1 MVSLPTPPAPAS
13 ASIECSVD
21 CSCQPD
27 LSSRS
32 PYSEVVDRYRPSK
45 EGRKVVDGGCCLH
58 CRRVYLSVELLSR
71 RRRNKLPDGLENRL
85 LHSPPT
91 SRTNESAL
99 YGHPSERAAWVKAL
113 PDR

>member
-58 CRRVYLSVELLSR
+58 CRRVYLSIELLCP
-71 RRRNKLPDGLENRL
+71 RRRNKLPDASETRL
-85 LHSPPT
+85 LHSPQTPGTHQPT
-91 SRTNESAL
+91 LR
-99 YGHPSERAAWVKAL
+99 RL
-113 PDR
+113 PLHGPA

>member
-58 CRRVYLSVELLSR
+58 CRRVYLSIGLFCR
-71 RRRNKLPDGLENRL
+71 RRRNKLPHGSETRL

-91 SRTNESAL
+91 PGTNESNPSGL
-99 YGHPSERAAWVKAL
+99 PSNGHA
-113 PDR
+113 